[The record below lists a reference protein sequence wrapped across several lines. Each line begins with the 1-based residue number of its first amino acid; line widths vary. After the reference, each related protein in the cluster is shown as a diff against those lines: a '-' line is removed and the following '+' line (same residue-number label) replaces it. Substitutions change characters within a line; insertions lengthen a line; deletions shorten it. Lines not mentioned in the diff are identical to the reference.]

1 MRDFHSII
9 KELKQFLSKNNTK
22 KILDK
27 DVASILG
34 ISQARFATIKR
45 RNRIPYENLILFCK
59 KENLCSNELFF
70 D

>member
-9 KELKQFLSKNNTK
+9 KELKQFISKKNTK